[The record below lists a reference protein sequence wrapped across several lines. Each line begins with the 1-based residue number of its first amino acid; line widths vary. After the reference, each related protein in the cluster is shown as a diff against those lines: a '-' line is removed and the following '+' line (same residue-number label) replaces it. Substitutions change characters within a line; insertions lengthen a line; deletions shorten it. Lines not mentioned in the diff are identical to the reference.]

1 MENIGMNKKIT
12 IIGAGAVGSSIGY
25 LLVAQ
30 GTASEVVCIDVNKEK
45 ALGEAMD
52 IYQATPFLNPA
63 VVRAGD
69 YEDAKGSDIVVIT
82 SGIARKPG
90 QTRIDLAQTNVN
102 IIKSI
107 APKITAVCPEAIYVI
122 VANPVDVLT
131 YTFHQVTDI
140 PANRIIGSGTS
151 LDTARLRTRLSEIY
165 KVSPLQVDADVLG
178 EHGDTSFV
186 AWSKVRIAGVQVDEY
201 ADVVT
206 DKSMQIQSYDKE
218 DVAEYIRK
226 SGGIIISRKGATYNG
241 VAAAVVDICKCL
253 YQKVNSVLCVSVL
266 LDGEYGIHDVC
277 ISIPTVI
284 GQNGVVTTLTPT
296 LTAEE
301 YKKLVASADAMKDV
315 IKQVNV

>member
-1 MENIGMNKKIT
+1 MNKKVT

-30 GTASEVVCIDVNKEK
+30 GTASEVVFIDVNTEK

-63 VVRAGD
+63 VVRAGG
-69 YEDAKGSDIVVIT
+69 YEDAVNSDIVVIT
-82 SGIARKPG
+82 SGLARKPG

-107 APKITAVCPEAIYVI
+107 APKITAVCPDAVYVI

-131 YTFHQVTDI
+131 YTFHQVTNI
-140 PANRIIGSGTS
+140 PAERIIGSGTS

-165 KVSPLQVDADVLG
+165 KVSPLQIDADVLG

-186 AWSKVRIAGVQVDEY
+186 AWSKVRIGGVAVDEY
-201 ADVVT
+201 ANVIT
-206 DKSMQIQSYDKE
+206 DKASEVEAYDKE
-218 DVAEYIRK
+218 EVAEYIRK

-241 VAAAVVDICKCL
+241 VAAAVAYICKCL
-253 YQKVNSVLCVSVL
+253 YSGVDSVICVSVL
-266 LDGEYGIHDVC
+266 LKGEYGISDVC

-284 GQNGVVTTLTPT
+284 GVGGIKTTLTPT
-296 LTAEE
+296 LTEE
-301 YKKLVASADAMKDV
+301 ETQKLIESANAMKSV
-315 IKQVNV
+315 IEQVNCK

>member
-1 MENIGMNKKIT
+1 MNKKIT

-25 LLVAQ
+25 LLVAE
-30 GTASEVVCIDVNKEK
+30 GIASEVVFIDVNKEK

-63 VVRAGD
+63 IVRAGE
-69 YEDAKGSDIVVIT
+69 YADAAGSDIVVIT
-82 SGIARKPG
+82 SGLARKPG

-107 APKITAVCPEAIYVI
+107 APQITAVCPEAVYVI

-131 YTFHQVTDI
+131 YTFHQITNI
-140 PANRIIGSGTS
+140 PTNKIIGSGTS

-186 AWSKVRIAGVQVDEY
+186 AWSKARIGGVSVDEY
-201 ADVVT
+201 AKVVT
-206 DKSMQIQSYDKE
+206 DKGIEIEAFDKDE
-218 DVAEYIRK
+218 VVEYVRK

-241 VAAAVVDICKCL
+241 VAAAVAYICKCL
-253 YQKVNSVLCVSVL
+253 YSGVDSVVCLSVLMQ
-266 LDGEYGIHDVC
+266 GEYGISDVC
-277 ISIPTVI
+277 VSIPAVI
-284 GQNGVVTTLTPT
+284 GVGGIKTTLTPT
-296 LTAEE
+296 LTEE
-301 YKKLVASADAMKDV
+301 ETQKLVASANAMKDV
-315 IKQVNV
+315 INQVNCK

>member
-1 MENIGMNKKIT
+1 MNKKIT

-30 GTASEVVCIDVNKEK
+30 GTASEVVFIDVNNEK

-63 VVRAGD
+63 IVRAGT

-90 QTRIDLAQTNVN
+90 QTRIDLAQINVN

-107 APKITAVCPEAIYVI
+107 APQITAVCPEAVYVI

-131 YTFHQVTDI
+131 YTFHQVTNI

-201 ADVVT
+201 ASVIT
-206 DKSMQIQSYDKE
+206 DKTKQVEPYDKE
-218 DVAEYIRK
+218 EVAEYIRK

-241 VAAAVVDICKCL
+241 VAAAVAYICKCL
-253 YQKVNSVLCVSVL
+253 YSGVDSVICVSVL
-266 LDGEYGIHDVC
+266 MKGEYGIEDVC

-284 GQNGVVTTLTPT
+284 GMGGIKTTLTPT
-296 LTAEE
+296 LTEE
-301 YKKLVASADAMKDV
+301 ETKKLIASADAMKSV
-315 IKQVNV
+315 IEQVNCK